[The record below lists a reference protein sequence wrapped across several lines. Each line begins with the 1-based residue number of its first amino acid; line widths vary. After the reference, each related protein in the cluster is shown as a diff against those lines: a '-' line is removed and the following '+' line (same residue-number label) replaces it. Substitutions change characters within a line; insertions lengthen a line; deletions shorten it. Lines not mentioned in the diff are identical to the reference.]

1 MTEVHVIL
9 STYNG
14 ERFLKEQL
22 ESILAQRSVSIKL
35 YIRDD
40 GSSDGTRTILTSFAQ
55 NHAHIEIDYGDN
67 MGVINSFFA
76 LLKKIPPDAGFV
88 AFADQDDIW
97 LPDKLTRAVDRIKN
111 SSGPAMYCS
120 CYKAIDENGRFLWQ
134 SQLPA
139 KEISF
144 KNAIV
149 QNITT
154 GCTVVINKSLL
165 SMLKINQVNTKN
177 LVMHDWWVYLV
188 ATCFGQVIY
197 DQEPSM
203 LYRQHGGNVVGAKNG
218 FAFWLGRIKR
228 FFLNRK
234 KNSRI
239 AQSKEFLER
248 YKSDLSA
255 DDVHLLSTFI
265 AYRQAGLLQRI
276 GYAIET
282 PLYMQKKTDNLILKL
297 QLILNS
303 AY

>member
-1 MTEVHVIL
+1 
-9 STYNG
+9 
-14 ERFLKEQL
+14 
-22 ESILAQRSVSIKL
+22 
-35 YIRDD
+35 
-40 GSSDGTRTILTSFAQ
+40 
-55 NHAHIEIDYGDN
+55 
-67 MGVINSFFA
+67 
-76 LLKKIPPDAGFV
+76 
-88 AFADQDDIW
+88 
-97 LPDKLTRAVDRIKN
+97 
-111 SSGPAMYCS
+111 
-120 CYKAIDENGRFLWQ
+120 
-134 SQLPA
+134 
-139 KEISF
+139 
-144 KNAIV
+144 V

-165 SMLKINQVNTKN
+165 SMLKINQVNTRN

-188 ATCFGQVIY
+188 ATRFGQVIY

-248 YKSDLSA
+248 YKGDLSA

-276 GYAIET
+276 SYAIET
-282 PLYMQKKTDNLILKL
+282 PLYMQKKIDNLILKL

>member
-14 ERFLKEQL
+14 ERFLTEQL

-55 NHAHIEIDYGDN
+55 NHAHIEVDYGDN

-97 LPDKLTRAVDRIKN
+97 MPDKLTRAVDRIKN

-134 SQLPA
+134 SQLPE

-165 SMLKINQVNTKN
+165 SMLKINQVNTRN

-239 AQSKEFLER
+239 AQAKEFLER